1 MLAGTMRRSLSPA
14 ALVLAALA
22 SGCYLAHERALD
34 DGGGADGGR
43 DAAVRDA
50 GASIDAAPSS
60 CRAVDPLAA
69 CLQSGSMPF
78 LTVGAPSE
86 VVLTT
91 GDCHCG
97 GTLVCSAAVTRTAAP
112 GMPGEVALR
121 MDVCDEGRCRACTA
135 PYDVSC
141 TVPAVTAGE
150 YRVTVNGDE
159 PSFDLWAMPGPGVPP
174 TAMCQSVGS
183 SGGGLCDFPGDLTAW
198 RPRVACFPDRV
209 GADRV
214 VLELEAEGTSCALE
228 PGPCDVYVASTPEGG
243 SFEVRPR
250 IRSCDEGGSTWGC
263 TGATGTLRRSCTVTG
278 LAPGRYTIGL
288 QDGTSLGTLDVGA
301 GEDVAPR
308 CRPVP

>member
-1 MLAGTMRRSLSPA
+1 MALTVVMLG
-14 ALVLAALA
+14 
-22 SGCYLAHERALD
+22 SGCYLSHEPSLE

-43 DAAVRDA
+43 DAAVRDS
-50 GASIDAAPSS
+50 GSSFDAPPSS
-60 CRAVDPLAA
+60 CRAADPVAA
-69 CLQSGSMPF
+69 CLESGSMPF
-78 LTVGAPSE
+78 LTAGAPSE
-86 VVLTT
+86 LLLTT

-97 GTLVCSAAVTRTAAP
+97 GTLRCSAVVTREAAP
-112 GMPGEVALR
+112 GMPGIVALQ

-141 TVPAVTAGE
+141 SVAALTAGE
-150 YRVTVNGDE
+150 YLVSVNDDAAR
-159 PSFDLWAMPGPGVPP
+159 FDLWAMPGPGVPP

-209 GADRV
+209 SGDRV

-228 PGPCDVYVASTPEGG
+228 PGPCDVYVAQTPEGG

-250 IRSCDEGGSTWGC
+250 IRSCDEGSPTWGC
-263 TGATGTLRRSCTVTG
+263 TGTAGTLRRSCTVTG
-278 LAPGRYTIGL
+278 LGPGHYTIGL
-288 QDGTSLGTLDVGA
+288 QDGTSLGAIDVGA
-301 GEDVAPR
+301 GEDVAAR